1 MPPILIGATL
11 VALETKTGT
20 ALRRTQ
26 SFGEEDMQMKWWQGL
41 IVLLMAS
48 TFVTGA
54 ANAGGS
60 LGAGLHYLRNLGDI
74 SDNGINDL
82 SQDSFSLIGSYQMD
96 MRMFK
101 LEGNV
106 EYIFDYV
113 GTGEAM
119 WEPSV
124 YGLVGLGALP
134 LYAGAG
140 IGIGYTNDEW
150 QQNPFYALR
159 AGVNLPLNKIGLD
172 FYATYRFQSDTD
184 LKNLT
189 GEDLDSLTFAGVVRF
204 GM

>member
-1 MPPILIGATL
+1 
-11 VALETKTGT
+11 
-20 ALRRTQ
+20 
-26 SFGEEDMQMKWWQGL
+26 MKWWQGFC
-41 IVLLMAS
+41 VLLIAAS
-48 TFVTGA
+48 LAGWTGG

-60 LGAGLHYLRNLGDI
+60 IGGGLHYLRNLGDI
-74 SDNGINDL
+74 TDNGINDL
-82 SQDSFSLIGSYQMD
+82 SQDSFSIIGSYQYD

-101 LEGNV
+101 VEGNV

-113 GTGEAM
+113 GTGHPM
-119 WEPSV
+119 WEPSA

-140 IGIGYTNDEW
+140 IGIGYTDNEW

-159 AGVNLPLNKIGLD
+159 AGVNVPLAKMGLD
-172 FYATYRFQSDTD
+172 VFATYRFQSDTD

-189 GEDLDSLTFAGVVRF
+189 GEDLDSVTFAAVLRF

>member
-1 MPPILIGATL
+1 M
-11 VALETKTGT
+11 

-26 SFGEEDMQMKWWQGL
+26 IFCEEGHAMKRWQGL
-41 IVLLMAS
+41 VVLLMGS
-48 TFVTGA
+48 TLMAGT
-54 ANAGGS
+54 ANARGS

-74 SDNGINDL
+74 TDNGVNDL
-82 SQDSFSLIGSYQMD
+82 SQDSFGLIGSYQLD
-96 MRMFK
+96 MRMLK
-101 LEGNV
+101 IEGNV

-113 GTGEAM
+113 GTGNEM

-124 YGLVGLGALP
+124 YGLLGLGALP

-150 QQNPFYALR
+150 MQNPFYALR
-159 AGVNLPLNKIGLD
+159 AGVNIPLSKIGLD